1 MPDVPDLLCTEAGNL
16 PRGFT
21 ATVPS
26 FGGGVLADAKKA
38 TFYLGKDGEV
48 TCHVSDDARRLQI
61 EFDVDKEGLTKT
73 GVNGLIDALIK
84 IRDMMVR

>member
-1 MPDVPDLLCTEAGNL
+1 
-16 PRGFT
+16 
-21 ATVPS
+21 
-26 FGGGVLADAKKA
+26 LADAKKA

-48 TCHVSDDARRLQI
+48 TCHVSEDARRLLI